1 TNNIVMIGQ
10 QVTKEQL
17 IEKQTSTVRPG
28 TPLTER
34 EILESESKLYAA
46 GVFDWAEVNP
56 RRQITSQE
64 QEDVV
69 IKVHESKRNTLTYGF
84 GYEFV
89 NKGGSVPTGT
99 IALPGLPPVGLPSTF
114 KTSQQS
120 VQGPRVNIQYT
131 RNNLRG
137 KAESLSLG
145 ALYGPLDRK
154 ASVLF
159 SDPN

>member
-1 TNNIVMIGQ
+1 GYLTASFRADVQSSGTDPHKFDVVYQIHEGPQVKTNNIVMIGQ

-120 VQGPRVNIQYT
+120 VQGPRV
-131 RNNLRG
+131 
-137 KAESLSLG
+137 
-145 ALYGPLDRK
+145 
-154 ASVLF
+154 
-159 SDPN
+159 